1 MKKIITILLTLLISV
16 MALSQDKN
24 SIIKL
29 TDGNKYRVKIILL
42 DLDRITYET
51 ENDIMRSTKIEE
63 VEFVETENDG
73 FVFYQYDKEEHDIY
87 NETLKSISENEPME
101 LIKQGGKVF
110 IPISAKDYK
119 TVLGRFFIKDKI
131 SESNLWQVVDTE
143 YEAEFIL
150 EYYFEEKGRDK
161 NYFVLKTRDGAE
173 FYRSKNILTSSSYI
187 PMNEAK
193 KSVEK
198 LYKKVDLFH
207 RIETAD
213 NSTFVYQ
220 MDEIEK
226 MIKEPIKRKS
236 SGSNSRSGLQS
247 GYKGIIELGYQ
258 IGIEGYD
265 DAMDRLKLNI
275 INGYQINPHLSLG
288 LGTGLRYYLDEDAVL
303 IPIFADLRVSFMSK
317 NVLPYFSLGVGYSFS
332 ADNSFAG
339 VGVILE
345 PSIGVSFKVS
355 KKFAINLGCGYEM
368 QRMTS
373 LYYYYNMVT
382 SCEHK
387 LISGAININVGISF

>member
-119 TVLGRFFIKDKI
+119 TVLGRFFIKEKI

-258 IGIEGYD
+258 IGVGEKGKN
-265 DAMDRLKLNI
+265 RLKLNI

-288 LGTGLRYYLDEDAVL
+288 LGTGLRYYLYKDAVL

>member
-258 IGIEGYD
+258 IGVGEKGKN
-265 DAMDRLKLNI
+265 RLKLNI

-288 LGTGLRYYLDEDAVL
+288 LGTGLRYYLYKDAVL

>member
-258 IGIEGYD
+258 IGVGEKGKN
-265 DAMDRLKLNI
+265 RLKLNI

-288 LGTGLRYYLDEDAVL
+288 LGTGLRYYLYKDAVL

-355 KKFAINLGCGYEM
+355 KKFAINLGGGYEM
-368 QRMTS
+368 QRMT
-373 LYYYYNMVT
+373 LYKYNYNKDT
-382 SCEHK
+382 YSERK
-387 LISGAININVGISF
+387 YISGAISINVGISF